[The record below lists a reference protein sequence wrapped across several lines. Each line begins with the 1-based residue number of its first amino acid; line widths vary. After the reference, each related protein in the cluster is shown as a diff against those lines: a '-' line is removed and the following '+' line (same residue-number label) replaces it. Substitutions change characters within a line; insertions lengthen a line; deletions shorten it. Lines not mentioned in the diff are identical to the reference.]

1 MKYEYLTQTATQ
13 VSRSWTNKQKIKFHY
28 FNPNGLYAKKA
39 ALNAV
44 IWSLVEEGKCKTGA
58 VIAYG
63 SGNTF
68 NQDQLLALYKKQ
80 RVTDVEYSVFLSG
93 YRFDIEQAEKFI
105 KEVA

>member
-1 MKYEYLTQTATQ
+1 MKYEYITKTATQ
-13 VSRSWTNKQKIKFHY
+13 VRRSWTNKQKIQFHY

-44 IWSLVEEGKCKTGA
+44 IWSLLEEGKCKSGA

-68 NQDQLLALYKKQ
+68 YQDQLRDLFKKS
-80 RVTDVEYSVFLSG
+80 RVTDVEYSVLLSG